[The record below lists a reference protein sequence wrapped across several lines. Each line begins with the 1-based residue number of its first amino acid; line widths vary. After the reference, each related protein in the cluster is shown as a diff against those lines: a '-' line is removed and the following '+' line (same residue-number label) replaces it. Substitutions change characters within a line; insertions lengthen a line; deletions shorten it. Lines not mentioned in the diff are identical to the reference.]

1 MNFNLIIYKYVK
13 QKRKYE
19 HITNKQDLQG
29 ASFNKRFAKIDV
41 KLIVFKSR

>member
-19 HITNKQDLQG
+19 HITYKQNLQG
-29 ASFNKRFAKIDV
+29 ASFNESFAKINV
-41 KLIVFKSR
+41 